1 MAINTILFDLD
12 GTLVDSAIEVGA
24 VLNTMRHERGYS
36 AIEGSQFRKLIS
48 YGAAGL
54 VQYALGSSEEDP
66 QGLVDEFRT
75 KYGALKTPK
84 ASIYPTVVETLS
96 TLKNRG
102 YELGVCTNKPQNLCD
117 NVLRDTQLHCFF
129 SCVIAGGPS
138 LKPKPHHAPIDLAMS
153 RMGADIS
160 STILI
165 GDSSADQRAAQSA
178 GIPFIFFASGY
189 NDNVVEEQALASIHS
204 MNELLDLGLFD
215 QAQARSKS

>member
-24 VLNTMRHERGYS
+24 ILNSMRKERGYS
-36 AIEGSQFRKLIS
+36 AIECSQFRKLIS

-54 VQYALGSSEEDP
+54 VKSALGSSEENP
-66 QGLVDEFRT
+66 QGLVDEFRA
-75 KYGALKTPK
+75 KYSTLKTPK

-96 TLKNRG
+96 TLRNRG

-117 NVLRDTQLHCFF
+117 NVLRDTQLDFFF
-129 SCVIAGGPS
+129 SCIIAGTPA
-138 LKPKPHHAPIDLAMS
+138 LKPKPHHAPIHLAMS

-160 STILI
+160 TTILI

-189 NDNVVEEQALASIHS
+189 NDNVIEERALASIHT

-215 QAQARSKS
+215 KAQARFKL